1 MANVD
6 SEEVIMEKDQQ
17 KTDHVPDMPS
27 RAEELLRDDKKQA
40 ERHGSQE
47 QCQNLVHELQS
58 RQIELERENED
69 LQKALS
75 QMAKNELYTAL
86 FDFAP
91 VGYFF
96 MERNGTILQ
105 VNRSGANLLGI
116 ERGELISRDFQS
128 FVPDD
133 YHPSFD
139 ICLDAVF
146 ESREKHSCELMLRK
160 EGEQP
165 FYVHIEAKA
174 SGDGQNCFLRIVDLT
189 DIKKTEE
196 KLRQSESL
204 LKEAQHL
211 AHIGHWV
218 IDPTTGASIWSEE
231 MFRIFSL
238 DPGKGAPSIAAR
250 YELVHPDDL
259 DNFNNAISRAISEG
273 ASFEIVHRLYR
284 PDKSIRWVNTK
295 GYADR
300 NDEGHVV
307 RFFGTVQDITDVM
320 QIQEKLK
327 ESQAQLKDA
336 HRLAQIGVWDWNAET
351 DTTIWS
357 EELCRIADR
366 DPRLPIPSYTENP
379 GRYTADSLMRLKA
392 AVEKSRETGEPY
404 QLELELVRPDGTTRW
419 VNAFGGAKRDRSGRA
434 IGLHGTVQDITERK
448 AMEMELAAY
457 HKELEELVRV
467 RTAEL
472 EDVNTALKVLVRH
485 REEDKKELEEKILFN
500 VNEQIIPYLERIKVS
515 PLNAAQ
521 KAYMDIVETNLN
533 TIVAPFLKHLT
544 AKHYNLTPQEI
555 QIAELIKSGRS
566 SKDIASILNTSS
578 KTINFHRG
586 NIRRKLG
593 LANKKANLRSTL
605 LFMS

>member
-1 MANVD
+1 
-6 SEEVIMEKDQQ
+6 MEKDQQ
-17 KTDHVPDMPS
+17 KPDHVPDMPS
-27 RAEELLRDDKKQA
+27 SAEELLRDEEKQA
-40 ERHGSQE
+40 ERHESQE
-47 QCQNLVHELQS
+47 ECQNLVHELHA

-69 LQKALS
+69 LKKALS
-75 QMAKNELYTAL
+75 EMAKNELYTAL
-86 FDFAP
+86 FDFSP

-96 MERNGTILQ
+96 LDRSGTILQ
-105 VNRSGANLLGI
+105 ANRSGARLLGV
-116 ERGELISRDFQS
+116 EPGDLINRNFQF

-133 YHPSFD
+133 YHPAFD
-139 ICLDAVF
+139 ICLDTVF
-146 ESREKHSCELMLRK
+146 ESWGKESCELMLRK
-160 EGEQP
+160 VGEQP
-165 FYVHIEAKA
+165 FHAQIEAKA
-174 SGDGQNCFLRIVDLT
+174 SEGGQKCFVRIVDLT
-189 DIKKTEE
+189 DIKKTQE
-196 KLRQSESL
+196 KLKQSESL
-204 LKEAQHL
+204 LREAQQL

-238 DPGKGAPSIAAR
+238 DPGKGAPSIADR
-250 YELVHPDDL
+250 YDLVHFDDL
-259 DNFNNAISRAISEG
+259 DNFNNAISKAISEG

-307 RFFGTVQDITDVM
+307 RLFGTVQDITDMM

-327 ESQAQLKDA
+327 ESQEQLKHA
-336 HRLAQIGVWDWNAET
+336 HRLAQIGIWDWDAKT

-357 EELCRIADR
+357 EELYRIAGR

-379 GRYTADSLMRLKA
+379 GRYNADSLMRLKA
-392 AVEKSRETGEPY
+392 AVEKARETGEPY

-419 VNAFGGAKRDRSGRA
+419 VNAFGGAKRDSSGRVL
-434 IGLHGTVQDITERK
+434 GLHGTVQDITERK
-448 AMEMELAAY
+448 AIEMALAVY
-457 HKELEELVRV
+457 HKEVEELVRI

-485 REEDKKELEEKILFN
+485 REEDKSELEEKILSN
-500 VNEQIIPYLERIKVS
+500 INEQIIPYLEKIKVN
-515 PLNAAQ
+515 PLNATQ
-521 KAYMDIVETNLN
+521 KAYMDIVETNLK
-533 TIVAPFLKHLT
+533 TIISPFFKHMT
-544 AKHYNLTPQEI
+544 TKHYNLTPQEI
-555 QIAELIKSGRS
+555 QIATLIKSGRS

-593 LANKKANLRSTL
+593 LANKKANLRSKL
-605 LFMS
+605 LVIS